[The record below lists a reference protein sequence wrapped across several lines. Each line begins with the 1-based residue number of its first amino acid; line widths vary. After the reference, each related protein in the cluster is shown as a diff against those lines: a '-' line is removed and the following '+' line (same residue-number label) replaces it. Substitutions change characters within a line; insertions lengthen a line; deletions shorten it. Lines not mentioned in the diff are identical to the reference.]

1 MTFDLDFKEWT
12 EICEKEAVER
22 AFQIETK
29 TRDLKGS
36 GNGKN
41 TKVIEGMCF
50 GRGLRNEVG

>member
-12 EICEKEAVER
+12 EICEEKAVER

-29 TRDLKGS
+29 TRDLKGL
-36 GNGKN
+36 GNSKN
-41 TKVIEGMCF
+41 TKVMVGICC